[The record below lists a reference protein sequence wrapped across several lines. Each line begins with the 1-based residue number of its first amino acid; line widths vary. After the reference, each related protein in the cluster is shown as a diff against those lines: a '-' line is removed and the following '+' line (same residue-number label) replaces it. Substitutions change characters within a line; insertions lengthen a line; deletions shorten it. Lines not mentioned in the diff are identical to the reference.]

1 MAHHLLHIQHRQ
13 FKIKHVNTLD
23 NYFGLNAQSVLARS
37 KRAEI
42 LASNIINAD
51 TPNYKAKDLDFSS
64 ILNASKN
71 TMMNPV
77 SIRASHNNH
86 ITNGSSDSFI
96 TQTKYRIPEHA
107 SLDGNTVDSH
117 VEKSKFAENSVRYQ
131 ISLSML
137 NNKIQGL
144 INNLKGE

>member
-1 MAHHLLHIQHRQ
+1 
-13 FKIKHVNTLD
+13 VNVLD

-37 KRAEI
+37 KRAEV

-51 TPNYKAKDLDFSS
+51 TPNYKAKDLDFEQ
-64 ILNASKN
+64 ILNTNKTVGLSKS
-71 TMMNPV
+71 V
-77 SIRASHNNH
+77 SIESSHNKH
-86 ITNGSSDSFI
+86 ITSGSDNNYLL
-96 TQTKYRIPEHA
+96 QTKYRVPENS

-117 VEKSKFAENSVRYQ
+117 VEKGKFAENAVRYQ

-144 INNLKGE
+144 ISTLKGE

>member
-1 MAHHLLHIQHRQ
+1 M
-13 FKIKHVNTLD
+13 NTLD
-23 NYFGLNAQSVLARS
+23 NYFGLNAQSMLLRS

-51 TPNYKAKDLDFSS
+51 TPNYKSKDIDFREV
-64 ILNASKN
+64 LNANFDKVLLK
-71 TMMNPV
+71 PV
-77 SIRASHNNH
+77 SFNTTHKSH
-86 ITNGSSDSFI
+86 IAMENGNDFYL
-96 TQTKYRIPEHA
+96 QTKYRVPEHA

-144 INNLKGE
+144 ISTLRGE

>member
-1 MAHHLLHIQHRQ
+1 MNL
-13 FKIKHVNTLD
+13 LD
-23 NYFGLNAQSVLARS
+23 NYFGLNAQSVLIRS

-51 TPNYKAKDLDFSS
+51 TPNYKAKDLDFNAL
-64 ILNASKN
+64 LNSN
-71 TMMNPV
+71 GNVNSVRPV
-77 SIRASHNNH
+77 SISKSHNGH
-86 ITNGSSDSFI
+86 ISNDSANSFSL
-96 TQTKYRIPEHA
+96 QTKYRNPQHA

-117 VEKSKFAENSVRYQ
+117 IEKGEFAENAVRYQ

-144 INNLKGE
+144 ISNLKGE

>member
-1 MAHHLLHIQHRQ
+1 M
-13 FKIKHVNTLD
+13 NTLD

-51 TPNYKAKDLDFSS
+51 TPNYKAKDLDFGS
-64 ILNASKN
+64 ILSANKK
-71 TMMNPV
+71 TTIKPV
-77 SIRASHNNH
+77 SIHASHSSH
-86 ITNGSSDSFI
+86 ITNGSSDSFNVH
-96 TQTKYRIPEHA
+96 TKYRIPEHA

-117 VEKSKFAENSVRYQ
+117 VEKGKFAENSVRYQ

>member
-1 MAHHLLHIQHRQ
+1 MN
-13 FKIKHVNTLD
+13 VLD

-51 TPNYKAKDLDFSS
+51 TPNYKAKDLDFGQ
-64 ILNASKN
+64 ILNQNKN
-71 TMMNPV
+71 VGSVKPV
-77 SIRASHNNH
+77 SVNVNHENH
-86 ITNGSSDSFI
+86 ISNGLNNIF
-96 TQTKYRIPEHA
+96 TLQTKFRIPENA

-117 VEKSKFAENSVRYQ
+117 IEKGQFAENAVRYQ

-144 INNLKGE
+144 ISTLKGE

>member
-1 MAHHLLHIQHRQ
+1 MTI
-13 FKIKHVNTLD
+13 LD

-37 KRAEI
+37 KRAEV

-64 ILNASKN
+64 ILSANSNKAIKPI
-71 TMMNPV
+71 T
-77 SIRASHNNH
+77 IHASHGNH
-86 ITNGSSDSFI
+86 ITHGSNDTFSL
-96 TQTKYRIPEHA
+96 QTKYRVPEHA

-117 VEKSKFAENSVRYQ
+117 VEKGKFAENSVRYQ
-131 ISLSML
+131 ISLSLL
-137 NNKIQGL
+137 NNKIQGI

>member
-1 MAHHLLHIQHRQ
+1 MT
-13 FKIKHVNTLD
+13 VLD
-23 NYFGLNAQSVLARS
+23 NYFGINAQSVLARS

-51 TPNYKAKDLDFSS
+51 TPNYKAKDLDFDV
-64 ILNASKN
+64 ILKSNNNVGSVKS
-71 TMMNPV
+71 V
-77 SIRASHNNH
+77 SINSSHRNH
-86 ITNGSSDSFI
+86 ISGGPADSFNL
-96 TQTKYRIPEHA
+96 QTKYRVPEHA

-117 VEKSKFAENSVRYQ
+117 VEKGKFAENAVRYQ

-144 INNLKGE
+144 ISTLKGE

>member
-1 MAHHLLHIQHRQ
+1 M
-13 FKIKHVNTLD
+13 NTLD

-51 TPNYKAKDLDFSS
+51 TPNYKAKDLDFNN
-64 ILNASKN
+64 ILNSSKKVASFKTVSVSTTHTAHIVAN
-71 TMMNPV
+71 LSNPF
-77 SIRASHNNH
+77 
-86 ITNGSSDSFI
+86 SS
-96 TQTKYRIPEHA
+96 QTKFRIPEHS
-107 SLDGNTVDSH
+107 SLDGNTVDAH
-117 VEKSKFAENSVRYQ
+117 VEKSKFAENAVRYQ

-144 INNLKGE
+144 ISTLRGE

>member
-1 MAHHLLHIQHRQ
+1 MS
-13 FKIKHVNTLD
+13 VLD
-23 NYFGLNAQSVLARS
+23 NYFGISAQSVVARS

-51 TPNYKAKDLDFSS
+51 TPNYKAKDLDFAS
-64 ILNASKN
+64 ILNASNNVGSVKS
-71 TMMNPV
+71 V
-77 SIRASHNNH
+77 SINASHGNH
-86 ITNGSSDSFI
+86 ISSGLTDSFSF
-96 TQTKYRIPEHA
+96 QTKYRVPENS

-117 VEKSKFAENSVRYQ
+117 VEKGQFAENAVRYQ

-144 INNLKGE
+144 ISTLKGE

>member
-1 MAHHLLHIQHRQ
+1 M
-13 FKIKHVNTLD
+13 NTLD
-23 NYFGLNAQSVLARS
+23 NYFGLNAQSMLVRS

-51 TPNYKAKDLDFSS
+51 TPNYKSKDIDFNEV
-64 ILNASKN
+64 LNANIVKTSNK
-71 TMMNPV
+71 PV
-77 SIRASHNNH
+77 SINMTHNAH
-86 ITNGSSDSFI
+86 IGIDNGNNFSL
-96 TQTKYRIPEHA
+96 QTKFRIPEHS
-107 SLDGNTVDSH
+107 SLDGNTVDAH

-144 INNLKGE
+144 ISTLRGE

>member
-1 MAHHLLHIQHRQ
+1 M
-13 FKIKHVNTLD
+13 NTLD
-23 NYFGLNAQSVLARS
+23 NYFGLNAQSMLVRS

-51 TPNYKAKDLDFSS
+51 TPNYKSRDIDFNEVLKAS
-64 ILNASKN
+64 NADVSFK
-71 TMMNPV
+71 PV
-77 SIRASHNNH
+77 SVNKTHSSHIALGENN
-86 ITNGSSDSFI
+86 NFSL
-96 TQTKYRIPEHA
+96 QTKYRVPEHS
-107 SLDGNTVDSH
+107 SLDGNTVDAH

-144 INNLKGE
+144 ISTLRGE

>member
-1 MAHHLLHIQHRQ
+1 MSI
-13 FKIKHVNTLD
+13 ID
-23 NYFGLNAQSVLARS
+23 NHFGVSAQSVLARS

-51 TPNYKAKDLDFSS
+51 TPNYKAKDLDFAS
-64 ILNASKN
+64 ILNADKN
-71 TMMNPV
+71 VGSIKPV
-77 SIRASHNNH
+77 SIATSHSNH
-86 ITNGSSDSFI
+86 ISGNSADAFSLH
-96 TQTKYRIPEHA
+96 TKYRVPEHA

-117 VEKSKFAENSVRYQ
+117 VEKGKFAENAVRYQ
-131 ISLSML
+131 ISLTML

>member
-1 MAHHLLHIQHRQ
+1 MN
-13 FKIKHVNTLD
+13 VLD

-51 TPNYKAKDLDFSS
+51 TPNYKAKDLDFEQ
-64 ILNASKN
+64 ILNTNKKVGLPKS
-71 TMMNPV
+71 V
-77 SIRASHNNH
+77 SIESSHNKH
-86 ITNGSSDSFI
+86 ISSSSNNNYLL
-96 TQTKYRIPEHA
+96 QTKYRIPENS

-117 VEKSKFAENSVRYQ
+117 VEKGKFAENAVRYQ

-144 INNLKGE
+144 ISTLKGE

>member
-1 MAHHLLHIQHRQ
+1 MSLIVSL
-13 FKIKHVNTLD
+13 KIVNVLD

-51 TPNYKAKDLDFSS
+51 TPNYKAKDLDFDQ
-64 ILNASKN
+64 ILNQQSKVGSLKS
-71 TMMNPV
+71 V
-77 SIRASHNNH
+77 SVQISHSNH
-86 ITNGSSDSFI
+86 ISNSLNNVSSL
-96 TQTKYRIPEHA
+96 QTKFRIPENA

-117 VEKSKFAENSVRYQ
+117 IEKGQFAENAVRYQ

-144 INNLKGE
+144 ISTLKGE